1 MQPYP
6 PPYSP
11 SPYAPPA
18 PPKKSGKTWLWV
30 LGGCGCFSVL
40 AIAVILGV
48 ILLAASGGGGIP
60 SDKQAYVGDWSGSD
74 ATLSIKPDG
83 KVFWERRTG
92 SSSSKIENVPIR
104 RFIGDDFEVGVG
116 PFTTRF
122 AVQSPPKLTAGRWTM
137 TVEGIQLTRAGS
149 SSGMLSGTPSGSGPS
164 DDNRSGD
171 NRSDSGTGDD
181 TLLDGGKQLRDL
193 KMARPLGD
201 DDLEFTSSFTTRDTR
216 LTCVVYPRKLEIG
229 ETYGSRWY
237 AERVPQLPPD
247 KLIGEVKSPTITPEN
262 SRLTWIQLSL
272 ISGSGFPPGVYRVE
286 VVKDGAVVGTIRF
299 TVE

>member
-60 SDKQAYVGDWSGSD
+60 SGKQAYVGDWSGSE

-122 AVQSPPKLTAGRWTM
+122 VVQRPPQFVAGRWTM
-137 TVEGIQLTRAGS
+137 TVDGIEMTRAGS
-149 SSGMLSGTPSGSGPS
+149 PPDGNRS
-164 DDNRSGD
+164 DDNH
-171 NRSDSGTGDD
+171 SDSGTSDD
-181 TLLDGGKQLRDL
+181 TLPVSREQLRDL

-201 DDLEFTSSFTTRDTR
+201 DDLEFTSFFTTRDTK

-229 ETYGSRWY
+229 ENYGARWY
-237 AERVPQLPPD
+237 AERVPQLPRN

-262 SRLTWIQLSL
+262 SDSTWIQFSL
-272 ISGSGFPPGVYRVE
+272 NSKDGFPPGLYRVE
-286 VVKDGAVVGTIRF
+286 VVRDGSLVGTIRF

>member
-6 PPYSP
+6 YTP
-11 SPYAPPA
+11 SPYVPPA
-18 PPKKSGKTWLWV
+18 PARKSGKTWLWV

-74 ATLSIKPDG
+74 TTLSIKPDG
-83 KVFWERRTG
+83 KVFWERRKGSG
-92 SSSSKIENVPIR
+92 SSKVENLPIQ

-137 TVEGIQLTRAGS
+137 TVEGVQLTRAGT
-149 SSGMLSGTPSGSGPS
+149 SSGGDRS
-164 DDNRSGD
+164 DDNRSG
-171 NRSDSGTGDD
+171 SDTGDD
-181 TLLDGGKQLRDL
+181 TPPGGGGQLRDL
-193 KMARPLGD
+193 KMARMLD
-201 DDLEFTSSFTTRDTR
+201 DDDMQFTSFFTTRDTR
-216 LTCVVYPRKLEIG
+216 LTCVIYPRKLEIG
-229 ETYGSRWY
+229 ENYGSRWY
-237 AERVPQLPPD
+237 AERVPRLSRN
-247 KLIGEVKSPTITPEN
+247 KLIGEVDFPTITQKT
-262 SRLTWIQLSL
+262 SQLTGIRLSL
-272 ISGSGFPPGVYRVE
+272 TSDSGFPPGVYRVE
-286 VVKDGAVVGTIRF
+286 VVKDGGVIGTIRF

>member
-1 MQPYP
+1 
-6 PPYSP
+6 
-11 SPYAPPA
+11 
-18 PPKKSGKTWLWV
+18 LWV

-40 AIAVILGV
+40 AIMVITGV
-48 ILLAASGGGGIP
+48 LLFSALSDGEIP
-60 SDKQAYVGDWSGSD
+60 SDKQAYVGDWSGD
-74 ATLSIKPDG
+74 NAQLSITPNG
-83 KVFWERRTG
+83 RVFWERRTG

-201 DDLEFTSSFTTRDTR
+201 DDLEFTSSFSTRDTR

-229 ETYGSRWY
+229 ENYGSRWY
-237 AERVPQLPPD
+237 AERVPQLPRN

-262 SRLTWIQLSL
+262 SDSTWIQFSL
-272 ISGSGFPPGVYRVE
+272 NSKDGFPPGLCRVE
-286 VVKDGAVVGTIRF
+286 VVRDGSLVGTIRF

>member
-6 PPYSP
+6 YTP
-11 SPYAPPA
+11 SPYVPPA
-18 PPKKSGKTWLWV
+18 PARKSGKTWLWV

-40 AIAVILGV
+40 AIAVIIGV

-83 KVFWERRTG
+83 KVSWERRKGSG
-92 SSSSKIENVPIR
+92 SSKVENLPIQ

-137 TVEGIQLTRAGS
+137 TVEGVQLTRAGT
-149 SSGMLSGTPSGSGPS
+149 SSGMPSGGDRS
-164 DDNRSGD
+164 DDNRSG
-171 NRSDSGTGDD
+171 SDTGDD
-181 TLLDGGKQLRDL
+181 TPPGGREQLRDL
-193 KMARPLGD
+193 KMARMLD
-201 DDLEFTSSFTTRDTR
+201 DDKMKFTSSFSTRDTK
-216 LTCVVYPRKLEIG
+216 LTCVIYPRKLEIG
-229 ETYGSRWY
+229 ENYGSRWY
-237 AERVPQLPPD
+237 AERVPRLSRN
-247 KLIGEVKSPTITPEN
+247 KLIGEVDFPTITQET
-262 SRLTWIQLSL
+262 SQLTGIRLSL
-272 ISGSGFPPGVYRVE
+272 TSDSGFPPGVYRVE
-286 VVKDGAVVGTIRF
+286 IMQDGGVIGTIRF

>member
-1 MQPYP
+1 LRVQ
-6 PPYSP
+6 
-11 SPYAPPA
+11 
-18 PPKKSGKTWLWV
+18 
-30 LGGCGCFSVL
+30 
-40 AIAVILGV
+40 
-48 ILLAASGGGGIP
+48 AAAGIP
-60 SDKQAYVGDWSGSD
+60 SDKQAYVGDWSGSE

-137 TVEGIQLTRAGS
+137 TVEGVQLTRAGT
-149 SSGMLSGTPSGSGPS
+149 SSGGPSGGDRS
-164 DDNRSGD
+164 DDNRSG
-171 NRSDSGTGDD
+171 SDTGDD
-181 TLLDGGKQLRDL
+181 TPPGGTEQLRDL

-201 DDLEFTSSFTTRDTR
+201 DDLEFTSFFTTRDTR

-299 TVE
+299 RVE

>member
-48 ILLAASGGGGIP
+48 ILLAGSGGSGIP
-60 SDKQAYVGDWSGSD
+60 SDKQAYVGDWSGSE

-137 TVEGIQLTRAGS
+137 TVEGVQLTRAGT
-149 SSGMLSGTPSGSGPS
+149 SSGGPSGGDRS
-164 DDNRSGD
+164 DDNRSG
-171 NRSDSGTGDD
+171 SDTGDD
-181 TLLDGGKQLRDL
+181 TPPGGGKQLRDL

-201 DDLEFTSSFTTRDTR
+201 DDLQFTSSFTTRDTR
-216 LTCVVYPRKLEIG
+216 LTCVIYPRKLEIG
-229 ETYGSRWY
+229 ENYGSRWY
-237 AERVPQLPPD
+237 AERVPRLSRN
-247 KLIGEVKSPTITPEN
+247 KLIGEVDFPTITQEN

-286 VVKDGAVVGTIRF
+286 VVKDGAVIGTIRF

>member
-1 MQPYP
+1 MVIT
-6 PPYSP
+6 
-11 SPYAPPA
+11 
-18 PPKKSGKTWLWV
+18 GV
-30 LGGCGCFSVL
+30 LLFSAL
-40 AIAVILGV
+40 SDGE
-48 ILLAASGGGGIP
+48 IP
-60 SDKQAYVGDWSGSD
+60 SDKQAYVGDWSGNN
-74 ATLSIKPDG
+74 AQLSITPNG
-83 KVFWERRTG
+83 RVFWERRTG

-201 DDLEFTSSFTTRDTR
+201 DDLEFTSSFSTRDTR

-229 ETYGSRWY
+229 ENYGSRWY
-237 AERVPQLPPD
+237 AERVPQLPRN

-262 SRLTWIQLSL
+262 SDSTWIQFSL
-272 ISGSGFPPGVYRVE
+272 NSKDGFPPGLYRVE
-286 VVKDGAVVGTIRF
+286 VVRDGSLVGTIRF

>member
-6 PPYSP
+6 YTP
-11 SPYAPPA
+11 SPYVPPA
-18 PPKKSGKTWLWV
+18 PARKSGKTWLWV

-40 AIAVILGV
+40 AIAVIIGV

-83 KVFWERRTG
+83 KVSWERRKGSG
-92 SSSSKIENVPIR
+92 SSKVENLPIQ

-137 TVEGIQLTRAGS
+137 TVEGVQLTRAGT
-149 SSGMLSGTPSGSGPS
+149 SSGGPSGGDRS
-164 DDNRSGD
+164 DDNRSG
-171 NRSDSGTGDD
+171 SDTGDD
-181 TLLDGGKQLRDL
+181 TPPGGGKQLRDL
-193 KMARPLGD
+193 KMARMLD
-201 DDLEFTSSFTTRDTR
+201 DDDMQFTSSFTTRDTR
-216 LTCVVYPRKLEIG
+216 LTCVIYPRKLEIG
-229 ETYGSRWY
+229 ENYGSRWY
-237 AERVPQLPPD
+237 AERVPRLSRN
-247 KLIGEVKSPTITPEN
+247 KLIGEVDFPTITQET
-262 SRLTWIQLSL
+262 SQLTGIRLSL
-272 ISGSGFPPGVYRVE
+272 TSDSGFPPGVYRVE
-286 VVKDGAVVGTIRF
+286 IMQDGGVIGTIRF

>member
-1 MQPYP
+1 MVIT
-6 PPYSP
+6 
-11 SPYAPPA
+11 
-18 PPKKSGKTWLWV
+18 GV
-30 LGGCGCFSVL
+30 LLFSAL
-40 AIAVILGV
+40 SDGE
-48 ILLAASGGGGIP
+48 IP
-60 SDKQAYVGDWSGSD
+60 SDKQAYVGDWSGD
-74 ATLSIKPDG
+74 NAQLSITPNG
-83 KVFWERRTG
+83 RVFWERRTG

-149 SSGMLSGTPSGSGPS
+149 SSGMLSETPSGSGPS

-201 DDLEFTSSFTTRDTR
+201 DDLEFTSFFTTRDTK

-229 ETYGSRWY
+229 ENYGARWY
-237 AERVPQLPPD
+237 AERVPQLPRN

-262 SRLTWIQLSL
+262 SDSTWIQFSL
-272 ISGSGFPPGVYRVE
+272 NSKDGFPPGLYRVE
-286 VVKDGAVVGTIRF
+286 VVRDGSLVGTIRF